1 MAHRSRPDPE
11 LLQVVNDRLAHLLA
25 DRLPRRARGPA
36 SSPVPPDS
44 PGRLPVAPGAV
55 EAAPDEWLSDEV
67 EPLVDLPPPRR
78 FSRRHLGVV
87 AGLLI
92 LALVCA
98 GWALFRAR
106 PVAVA
111 SPDYPV
117 TASTNPPAAPAATP
131 GPTDRASAAEI
142 VVHVLGAVRRPGLV
156 RLPSGARV
164 QDAIKAAGGLTR
176 SADPDDLNLAQP
188 LADGQQIVIGTRASP
203 RRRGAGSRGSRRR
216 ARRRADPDRSQSG
229 HPGPAGRVAR
239 HRSGDR
245 SQHPGL
251 AGAASALHPGRGVT
265 GGGRHRPED
274 LCPDRSSCARVTSA
288 RPRRP
293 GPIGAPRARTRPGH
307 NRRGTICGWPHW
319 PWRAGAPPGAAPR
332 AARAHRPPRPSV
344 RRPCWRSVRYAG
356 RHGCW
361 RSGW

>member
-36 SSPVPPDS
+36 SPVPPDS

-92 LALVCA
+92 LALLCA

-142 VVHVLGAVRRPGLV
+142 VVHVLGAVRRPGAGPAALGC
-156 RLPSGARV
+156 SGSGRDRGRRWA
-164 QDAIKAAGGLTR
+164 DAVGRPGRPQPGPTVGGRAADR
-176 SADPDDLNLAQP
+176 HRHS
-188 LADGQQIVIGTRASP
+188 ASP

-216 ARRRADPDRSQSG
+216 ARRRA
-229 HPGPAGRVAR
+229 
-239 HRSGDR
+239 
-245 SQHPGL
+245 
-251 AGAASALHPGRGVT
+251 
-265 GGGRHRPED
+265 
-274 LCPDRSSCARVTSA
+274 
-288 RPRRP
+288 RP
-293 GPIGAPRARTRPGH
+293 GSISIG
-307 NRRGTICGWPHW
+307 
-319 PWRAGAPPGAAPR
+319 
-332 AARAHRPPRPSV
+332 PPRPSWKSC
-344 RRPCWRSVRYAG
+344 PASVR
-356 RHGCW
+356 
-361 RSGW
+361 

>member
-1 MAHRSRPDPE
+1 MAHRYRPDPE
-11 LLQVVNDRLAHLLA
+11 LLQLVNDRLAHLLA
-25 DRLPRRARGPA
+25 DRLPRRARGPV
-36 SSPVPPDS
+36 SPMPPDS
-44 PGRLPVAPGAV
+44 PGRLPVAPGVV

-67 EPLVDLPPPRR
+67 EPLVDLLPPRR

-92 LALVCA
+92 LALLCA

-142 VVHVLGAVRRPGLV
+142 VVHVLGAVRHAGLV

-188 LADGQQIVIGTRASP
+188 LADGQQIVIGTQRHPDGEVREAGGADAEPGGGPTRIDLNRATQ
-203 RRRGAGSRGSRRR
+203 A
-216 ARRRADPDRSQSG
+216 QLEEL
-229 HPGPAGRVAR
+229 PGIGPVT
-239 HRSGDR
+239 
-245 SQHPGL
+245 
-251 AGAASALHPGRGVT
+251 AASILAWREQHQRFT
-265 GGGRHRPED
+265 
-274 LCPDRSSCARVTSA
+274 RVEELQEVDGI
-288 RPRRP
+288 
-293 GPIGAPRARTRPGH
+293 GPKTYAQIAPH
-307 NRRGTICGWPHW
+307 
-319 PWRAGAPPGAAPR
+319 
-332 AARAHRPPRPSV
+332 V
-344 RRPCWRSVRYAG
+344 RV
-356 RHGCW
+356 
-361 RSGW
+361 